1 MGKSAPAYLPIA
13 VLVAAAAAISQFPS
27 STATSDINAG
37 DVSSPIAAE
46 VTGIGKR
53 AAEEK
58 ARIDKENE
66 EKARRA
72 AAEARFQH
80 NSICENL
87 DGVDSYWVDTAN
99 KKLSI
104 LPESLIDAFRA
115 DGWHYYCTTMN
126 LDAVYYGS
134 MYGGVMGTTNYDEH
148 RILVEDRTDAMDTA
162 VIHEMG
168 HWYDWH
174 LGMITE
180 TNEFMNL
187 YYSEESTFKYTFTV
201 HLHYD
206 STELFAEAFWRFY
219 TDNETLAANCPKLYA
234 LMSRVCPAPD
244 D

>member
-1 MGKSAPAYLPIA
+1 MRKSAPAYLSIA
-13 VLVAAAAAISQFPS
+13 VFVAAAAISQFPS
-27 STATSDINAG
+27 STATSDIDAG
-37 DVSSPIAAE
+37 DVSSPIAE
-46 VTGIGKR
+46 EITGIGKR
-53 AAEEK
+53 AEKEK

-72 AAEARFQH
+72 AAEARLKH

-104 LPESLIDAFRA
+104 LPENLIDAFRA

-134 MYGGVMGTTNYDEH
+134 MYGGVIGITNYDER

-180 TNEFMNL
+180 TSEFMNI
-187 YYSEESTFKYTFTV
+187 YYTEESTFKYTFTV
-201 HLHYD
+201 HSHYD

-234 LMSRVCPAPD
+234 LMSRICPAPD
-244 D
+244 N

>member
-1 MGKSAPAYLPIA
+1 MGKSVPAYLSIA
-13 VLVAAAAAISQFPS
+13 VLVAAAAAISQSPS
-27 STATSDINAG
+27 STATSDIDAG
-37 DVSSPIAAE
+37 DVSSPIAAK
-46 VTGIGKR
+46 VTKIGKR
-53 AAEEK
+53 AEEEK

-66 EKARRA
+66 EKARRE
-72 AAEARFQH
+72 AAERRLKH

-104 LPESLIDAFRA
+104 LPESLIDTFRA

-168 HWYDWH
+168 HWYD
-174 LGMITE
+174 
-180 TNEFMNL
+180 
-187 YYSEESTFKYTFTV
+187 
-201 HLHYD
+201 
-206 STELFAEAFWRFY
+206 
-219 TDNETLAANCPKLYA
+219 
-234 LMSRVCPAPD
+234 
-244 D
+244 

>member
-1 MGKSAPAYLPIA
+1 MS
-13 VLVAAAAAISQFPS
+13 VAIFAAAIATAFPS
-27 STATSDINAG
+27 VLVESDIGVGEIPSTIVAKLDGVTENAK
-37 DVSSPIAAE
+37 S
-46 VTGIGKR
+46 
-53 AAEEK
+53 EK

-66 EKARRA
+66 ERARRE
-72 AAEARFQH
+72 AAERRLKH

-104 LPESLIDAFRA
+104 LPENLIDAFRA

-134 MYGGVMGTTNYDEH
+134 IYGGVMGTTNYDEC

-180 TNEFMNL
+180 TSEFMNI
-187 YYSEESTFKYTFTV
+187 YYSEENTFKYTFTV
-201 HLHYD
+201 HSYYD

-244 D
+244 N

>member
-1 MGKSAPAYLPIA
+1 MLDRPTITMSVVIF
-13 VLVAAAAAISQFPS
+13 AAAIATVSPFT
-27 STATSDINAG
+27 STVADSDIDIGGMPSEVVSKLDGIAENAK
-37 DVSSPIAAE
+37 S
-46 VTGIGKR
+46 
-53 AAEEK
+53 EK

-66 EKARRA
+66 EKARRE
-72 AAEARFQH
+72 AAERRLKH

-99 KKLSI
+99 RKLSV
-104 LPESLIDAFRA
+104 LPEILIDAFRA

-134 MYGGVMGTTNYDEH
+134 MYGGVMGTTNFDEH

-180 TNEFMNL
+180 TSEFMNI
-187 YYSEESTFKYTFTV
+187 YYNEESTFKYTFTV
-201 HLHYD
+201 HSHYD

-219 TDNETLAANCPKLYA
+219 TDNETFAANCPKLYA

-244 D
+244 N

>member
-1 MGKSAPAYLPIA
+1 MGKSAPAYLSIA
-13 VLVAAAAAISQFPS
+13 VLVSAAISQFPS

-46 VTGIGKR
+46 ITGIGKR
-53 AAEEK
+53 AEEEK

-72 AAEARFQH
+72 AAEARLKH

-104 LPESLIDAFRA
+104 LPESLIDAFSA

-134 MYGGVMGTTNYDEH
+134 MYGGVLCCKTFYLQ
-148 RILVEDRTDAMDTA
+148 IISKV
-162 VIHEMG
+162 
-168 HWYDWH
+168 
-174 LGMITE
+174 
-180 TNEFMNL
+180 L
-187 YYSEESTFKYTFTV
+187 Y
-201 HLHYD
+201 
-206 STELFAEAFWRFY
+206 
-219 TDNETLAANCPKLYA
+219 LY
-234 LMSRVCPAPD
+234 RD
-244 D
+244 